1 MVEDCWPQVFGTR
14 VLYAWNC
21 RWEDRCFFLWCAAP
35 WTSHWSPTCGCSETE
50 PCCMGVFVSSP
61 EPWCTYNGLFGS
73 DHVCLNVPPA
83 DDAYGIKCS
92 QAKQYLET
100 ENVKALADTRLQ
112 ENYDA
117 NQMQRAV
124 LVAALCV
131 RQSAV
136 WRPSMSQVLAYITLF
151 HQ

>member
-1 MVEDCWPQVFGTR
+1 
-14 VLYAWNC
+14 
-21 RWEDRCFFLWCAAP
+21 
-35 WTSHWSPTCGCSETE
+35 
-50 PCCMGVFVSSP
+50 
-61 EPWCTYNGLFGS
+61 
-73 DHVCLNVPPA
+73 VCLNVPPA
-83 DDAYGIKCS
+83 DDAYGIKCT

-100 ENVKALADTRLQ
+100 ENVKALADTQLQ

-136 WRPSMSQVLAYITLF
+136 WRPSMSQVLQLLALEETSDRVKADRLNRLMSKSHDFDYAAMDDDQHEEYCSSDDFLSGLQSQATELELN
-151 HQ
+151 QSQVGPV

>member
-1 MVEDCWPQVFGTR
+1 M
-14 VLYAWNC
+14 
-21 RWEDRCFFLWCAAP
+21 
-35 WTSHWSPTCGCSETE
+35 
-50 PCCMGVFVSSP
+50 
-61 EPWCTYNGLFGS
+61 
-73 DHVCLNVPPA
+73 
-83 DDAYGIKCS
+83 

-100 ENVKALADTRLQ
+100 ENVKELADTRLQ

-136 WRPSMSQVLAYITLF
+136 WRPSMSQVLAYMLSLSSIVYSNSCGVW
-151 HQ
+151 

>member
-1 MVEDCWPQVFGTR
+1 M
-14 VLYAWNC
+14 
-21 RWEDRCFFLWCAAP
+21 
-35 WTSHWSPTCGCSETE
+35 
-50 PCCMGVFVSSP
+50 
-61 EPWCTYNGLFGS
+61 
-73 DHVCLNVPPA
+73 CLNLPPA
-83 DDAYGIKCS
+83 DDAYGIKCM

-100 ENVKALADTRLQ
+100 ENVKELADTRLQ

-136 WRPSMSQVLAYITLF
+136 WRPSMSQVLAYMLSLSSIVYSNSCGVW
-151 HQ
+151 

>member
-1 MVEDCWPQVFGTR
+1 VSKCS
-14 VLYAWNC
+14 
-21 RWEDRCFFLWCAAP
+21 
-35 WTSHWSPTCGCSETE
+35 TS
-50 PCCMGVFVSSP
+50 
-61 EPWCTYNGLFGS
+61 
-73 DHVCLNVPPA
+73 

-136 WRPSMSQVLAYITLF
+136 WRPSMSQVLAYILSSINSLLKF
-151 HQ
+151 MQ